1 MTISSPIFTVSA
13 NGITAPTYD
22 EIYEYF
28 KDRAKSIF
36 GSDINLDADTQ
47 DGQLLAIF
55 ASAINDL
62 NAQAIAVFNA
72 YNPNTA
78 SGVALD
84 SAVKT
89 NGLTRQ
95 DASKSQ
101 VDLKLM
107 GVAGTVIK
115 NGVAIDSSDNR
126 WLLPES
132 VSIPLS
138 GEVTVT
144 AESQEAGAISAGVGS
159 ITKIGTPTLGWQS
172 VTNLSPAIEG
182 VDIETDSALRERQSL
197 STMQPTVGLWEGLIG
212 SIAQLDDVQSVAGR
226 HNDTGETSSD
236 GIPAHSIAVVVA
248 GGDVSEIADAIYK
261 KKSQGVSTH
270 GSTSVQYIDPFGNVN
285 QIKFSRPIE
294 VKVSASLN
302 IKATDTWLSTVE
314 DEIKERI
321 SSYVNGLDIGEL
333 VDPAKVATVAV
344 RKDDC
349 SFDETFY
356 LEKLL
361 LNSSAQSVKVA
372 WNQKASCKPSDIS
385 ISVG

>member
-1 MTISSPIFTVSA
+1 MISSPVFVVSA

-84 SAVKT
+84 CAVKT

-101 VDLKLM
+101 VDLKLV
-107 GVAGTVIK
+107 GTAGTVIT

-126 WLLPES
+126 WLLPEV

-138 GEVTVT
+138 GSVVVT
-144 AESQEAGAISAGVGS
+144 AEAKESGKVSAEAGS
-159 ITKIGTPTLGWQS
+159 ITKIGTPTLGWHS
-172 VTNLSPAIEG
+172 VTNPSNAVIG
-182 VDIETDSALRERQSL
+182 VDVETDAELRERQSL

-212 SIAQLDDVQSVAGR
+212 SIAQIDDVHSVAGR
-226 HNDTGETSSD
+226 HNDTGQTSSD
-236 GIPAHSIAVVVA
+236 GIPAHSVAVVVA
-248 GGDVSEIADAIYK
+248 GGNVNEIAETIFK
-261 KKSQGVSTH
+261 KKSQGVATF
-270 GSTSVQYIDPFGNVN
+270 GSTSVEHVDAFGNMN
-285 QIKFSRPIE
+285 TIKFSRPTE
-294 VKVSASLN
+294 VKVSVDLT
-302 IKATDTWLSTVE
+302 IKTTEIWLSTVE
-314 DEIKERI
+314 GQIKERVAAYI
-321 SSYVNGLDIGEL
+321 NGLEIGEM
-333 VDPAKVATVAV
+333 VDAAKVATVAV
-344 RKDDC
+344 RKDNC
-349 SFDETFY
+349 SFDEAFI
-356 LEKLL
+356 LQKLL
-361 LNSSAQSVKVA
+361 LNSSASPVKIE
-372 WNQKASCKPSDIS
+372 WNQKASCALSDINV
-385 ISVG
+385 SVG

>member
-1 MTISSPIFTVSA
+1 MISSPVFVVSA

-84 SAVKT
+84 CAVKT

-95 DASKSQ
+95 DASKSH
-101 VDLKLM
+101 VDLKLV
-107 GVAGTVIK
+107 GTAGTVIT
-115 NGVAIDSSDNR
+115 NGVAIDSSFNR
-126 WLLPES
+126 WLLPEV

-138 GEVTVT
+138 GSVIVT
-144 AESQEAGAISAGVGS
+144 AEAQDVGAVSAEAGS

-172 VTNLSPAIEG
+172 VINTAPAVEG
-182 VDIETDSALRERQSL
+182 VDIETDAELRERQAL

-212 SIAQLDDVQSVAGR
+212 SIAQIDDVHSVAGR
-226 HNDTGETSSD
+226 HNDTGQTSSD
-236 GIPAHSIAVVVA
+236 GIPAHSIALVVA
-248 GGDVSEIADAIYK
+248 GGNVNDIAETIFK
-261 KKSQGVSTH
+261 KKSQGVATF
-270 GSTSVQYIDPFGNVN
+270 GSTSVQHIDAFGNIN
-285 QIKFSRPIE
+285 TISFSRPSD
-294 VKVSASLN
+294 VKVSVNLT
-302 IKATDTWLSTVE
+302 IKATEVWLSTVE
-314 DEIKERI
+314 DQIKNRVA
-321 SSYVNGLDIGEL
+321 SYINGLEIGEM
-333 VDPAKVATVAV
+333 VDAAKVATIVV

-349 SFDETFY
+349 TFDDAFI
-356 LEKLL
+356 LQKLL
-361 LNSSAQSVKVA
+361 LNSSASPVNIG
-372 WNQKASCKPSDIS
+372 WNQKASCLASDIK
-385 ISVG
+385 ISVE